1 MHCTVGRVS
10 QQVILANHARVWP
23 PPPLGLG
30 VTHTHTK
37 KLIHTSFTSIFTQQG
52 GKKNWAT
59 SPNREEVPGRP
70 DATTIYRDVSH
81 LGKQTNK
88 NKHNNKTTLKLALFQ
103 H

>member
-1 MHCTVGRVS
+1 MHCTLGRVS

-30 VTHTHTK
+30 VTHTTHKETHTQ
-37 KLIHTSFTSIFTQQG
+37 LLHIDFDTAG
-52 GKKNWAT
+52 GQKNWAT

-88 NKHNNKTTLKLALFQ
+88 NKHNNKTPLKLALFQ